1 MELSS
6 RQMRITDAILLAA
19 GSSSRMGSPKQM
31 LPIGETPLL
40 IRTTRIIRSCPNI
53 RNVFVILGA
62 NSDLLKSSLVNEPVQ
77 TIISDHWQNGMGASL
92 KSGLAAIKRTN
103 PPPEQIIITVCDQ
116 PHLNIEI
123 LNQLITSGQPHKI
136 SASDYGNEIGT
147 PALFDFNFF
156 DELNS
161 IPDDSGARRLFSVH
175 KDKLIRVPFPAGSI
189 DLDTPEDY
197 EKFLKSEKS

>member
-1 MELSS
+1 
-6 RQMRITDAILLAA
+6 MRITDALLLAA
-19 GSSSRMGSPKQM
+19 GSSSRMGSPKQL

-40 IRTTRIIRSCPNI
+40 IQTTRIIRSCPNI
-53 RNVFVILGA
+53 RNIFVILGA
-62 NSDLLKSSLVNEPVQ
+62 NSDLLKSALVNEPVQ

-92 KSGLAAIKRTN
+92 KSGLAAIKTTN

-116 PHLNIEI
+116 PHLNKEI
-123 LNQLITSGQPHKI
+123 LNQLMTSGQPDKI
-136 SASDYGNEIGT
+136 SVSDYGNEIGT

-161 IPDDSGARRLFSVH
+161 VPDDSGARRLFSVH
-175 KDKLIRVPFPAGSI
+175 KDKLTKVPFPEGSI

-197 EKFLKSEKS
+197 EKFLKAEKS